1 MTWNPSM
8 TQQLDSDGRLKHL
21 LTLEGLPRETLCR
34 LLDRAGQ
41 IRDAALGRTQK
52 RSSLS
57 GTTICTLF
65 FEPSTRTRSSFQIA
79 AQRLGAD
86 VINFDASTS
95 SSRKGETALDTL
107 KNLEAMGVRG
117 FIVRHPQ
124 DGAAEALAAEA
135 GEGTTLV
142 NAGDGRSAHPTQG
155 LLDALTLKQAKGP
168 DFSKLK
174 VLIVGDVKHSRVA
187 RSDLHALRTLGTGE
201 IRVCG
206 PSELL
211 PQDATLQGCEVGDDF
226 NAMLDGVDALTL
238 KQAKGPDF
246 SKLKVLIVGD
256 VKHSRVA
263 RSDLHALR
271 TLGTGEIRVCG
282 PSELLPQDATLQ
294 GCEVGDDF
302 NAMLDGV
309 DAVMML
315 RLQRERMEEGLI
327 ASLEDYHAQYG
338 LTAERLR
345 RAAPDAVV
353 LHPGPIN
360 RGVEITDEVADGPQ
374 SLVLRQVSNGVAI
387 RMAVLES
394 LLA

>member
-1 MTWNPSM
+1 MKL
-8 TQQLDSDGRLKHL
+8 QLDPDGRLRHL
-21 LTLEGLPRETLCR
+21 LTLEGLPKETLCR

-52 RSSLS
+52 RNSLL
-57 GTTICTLF
+57 GTTVCTLF

-95 SSRKGETALDTL
+95 SARKGETALDTL

-117 FIVRHPQ
+117 FIVRHPE
-124 DGAAEALAAEA
+124 DGAAEALARQA

-155 LLDALTLKQAKGP
+155 LLDVLTLRQAKGA

-187 RSDLHALRTLGTGE
+187 RSDLHALQTLGAGE

-206 PSELL
+206 PVALL
-211 PQDATLQGCEVGDDF
+211 PQDAILAGCVTGDDF
-226 NAMLDGVDALTL
+226 DAML
-238 KQAKGPDF
+238 
-246 SKLKVLIVGD
+246 
-256 VKHSRVA
+256 
-263 RSDLHALR
+263 
-271 TLGTGEIRVCG
+271 E
-282 PSELLPQDATLQ
+282 
-294 GCEVGDDF
+294 
-302 NAMLDGV
+302 GV

-315 RLQRERMEEGLI
+315 RLQRERMEEGLV
-327 ASLEDYHAQYG
+327 ASLDDYHAHYG
-338 LTAERLR
+338 LTVERLR

-394 LLA
+394 LLASDQAPAHATAGA

>member
-1 MTWNPSM
+1 MTL
-8 TQQLDSDGRLKHL
+8 QLDSDGHLRHL
-21 LTLEGLPRETLCR
+21 LTLEGLPKETLCR

-52 RSSLS
+52 RNSLL

-95 SSRKGETALDTL
+95 SARKGETALDTL

-117 FIVRHPQ
+117 FVVRHPQ
-124 DGAAEALAAEA
+124 DGAAEALAAQA
-135 GEGTTLV
+135 GEGTTII
-142 NAGDGRSAHPTQG
+142 NAGDGRSSHPTQG
-155 LLDALTLKQAKGP
+155 LLDALTLRQAKGA

-206 PSELL
+206 PSSLL
-211 PQDATLQGCEVGDDF
+211 PDDGTLAGCVQGDDF
-226 NAMLDGVDALTL
+226 DAML
-238 KQAKGPDF
+238 
-246 SKLKVLIVGD
+246 
-256 VKHSRVA
+256 
-263 RSDLHALR
+263 
-271 TLGTGEIRVCG
+271 E
-282 PSELLPQDATLQ
+282 
-294 GCEVGDDF
+294 
-302 NAMLDGV
+302 GV

-315 RLQRERMEEGLI
+315 RLQRERMEEGLV
-327 ASLEDYHAQYG
+327 ASLDDYHARYG
-338 LTAERLR
+338 LTSVRLQ
-345 RAAPDAVV
+345 RAAADAVV
-353 LHPGPIN
+353 MHPGPIN